1 MPTNNINPSV
11 RHLLPIDQLPEVLES
26 VQNGLNNLLS
36 KIYYKDLQREKTPA
50 GDIGFF
56 NLTLVSYERIGFDI
70 PGTNGIAIVLN
81 PSLPVNG
88 TNTSEFPLTFR
99 YRWDILRFISG
110 LNPQNFAENPIA
122 YFELILELLGT
133 SKNELFN
140 SFINIFLDDP
150 DPLTFFINDFNA
162 RNNPTTP
169 LALNSLAPEQAL
181 DVLLQ
186 LETNGNQF
194 EIYSVIFSDY
204 INSGS
209 SDEVFDNL
217 KRFFKDIIGEF
228 ELSDFL
234 ELLIPKFGISINSLQ
249 IGLEFPRN
257 ILVPIDTTIGSPT
270 FGEPLDEPATSIL
283 RFDVG
288 RLHYDSERG
297 FEFENLSYFNFPKSQ
312 IGSSGFTVEFIDVKL
327 DLSRS
332 NNIPEA
338 IADNRPADFIGAYIT
353 EGTIGFPAFWNHDDE
368 NSTGQI
374 VARNLLVGTGGISGR
389 LGLEAKTA
397 GNPSP
402 LISAKFGQGFKISL
416 LSFSIDFQQN
426 AIIGSEIKGL
436 MKIPN
441 FKDANG
447 DDAEIEIDVHIGQ
460 DGEFSV
466 TATEPDGIPIVI
478 PNVLQFNLTSAGI
491 GREDDRWF
499 LKISGSMEFINP
511 TVATLLP
518 SKIDFQEIIIWDDGQ
533 FEIKGG
539 GLELPQAL
547 SLKFPPV
554 ELSVTAIHL
563 GSTEREYDTGSSRV
577 LRKYKY
583 FGLDGAVKV
592 DPGGVEAKG
601 KGIQVYFSSDNS
613 IHPLDIFIRIESLRI
628 DIIIPGDADPKDAAV
643 IIAGFLSVKDP
654 PPGFPG
660 TEYAGGVSID
670 MPQAKIGGAAAMRF
684 NPKVP
689 YFIVDAELELSK
701 AIPLGSTGLGLYG
714 FRGLLGKYFVATK
727 QAAGVA
733 DSEPWWKYYK
743 AKVANDYKEG
753 VQISKFDPIGGFS
766 VGLGVS
772 LATSSDGGKI
782 FSSKIF
788 LLLSLRELLMLQGQA
803 AILSDRIKLNDPNDP
818 PFFALLVITRESIE
832 AALGVNYL
840 IPDDKDP
847 GSIAAIQGVLEL
859 GFFFKDSSAWYL
871 NIGRDLPESYRIQV
885 RLFDLFDVYFYFML
899 NAMGIR
905 AGAGASFEVDKKF
918 GPLRAYL
925 YAYLDITAKVAFKPK
940 QLGGSIAM
948 GGGVELSIF
957 GLGFGISVAASLAA
971 EAPEPFV
978 ITGSLEVCIK
988 VLKKNRCAKFEFTW
1002 EFNNNVDT
1010 SEIGLINR
1018 SEIGTA
1024 AQAVNIQTKET
1035 FAVNFVTD
1043 GSGLIYRGSSDPS
1056 SWLPPSP
1063 TSSAWNGSF
1072 DNYIIPLDCFI
1083 DIDFKNGMNPN
1094 GNASTNRIGKNGG
1107 ANYTRYVAPQQ
1118 GKTPR
1123 VKHDFKVEDI
1133 FIYAWNAATNAWE
1146 EYDIYE
1152 AMTPMADLPFMDPAA
1167 ISSLDLKQGYWQM
1180 EEANKYNKL
1189 RLLAQT
1195 PLSYMLQTSGEFIPE
1210 NNGVTS
1216 ESIFCVEEPR
1226 IKTCINFNTFV
1237 GVRPGTEQTIHKN
1250 NLSTPVVIQPAQ
1262 TTNYPGALIVY
1273 QINEEQLYFLNE
1285 FTFRVIGGDAEVI
1298 QTGFTHLGNNR
1309 AIAING
1315 SESLEIV
1322 FNEPVVY
1329 IDFKMFTYAE
1339 SITVEYYQYQ
1349 VDPMQP
1355 GIEVIEQLIATEV
1368 FTAQDLQAVVNHLS
1382 PDQPINKVLIKQGI
1396 CIPGYQTTVTDSRPA
1411 SVNTNQVTVQTGN
1424 NSTAYGWGGA
1434 NFYQPLNALVLP
1446 LVEQGT
1452 NTFKQNNGAGAV
1464 VPVAQNVQ
1472 GIWDNTSGS
1481 NGRLNDVG
1489 INANVPV
1496 QEWVGFTHCLTAN
1509 QEQRVFNIGF
1519 GADDDVKI
1527 KLNGTEI
1534 ISMTLNSQFS
1544 HTHWHVFE
1552 VEMNPGLNVIEVVFR
1567 NTGGIGCFG
1576 MEIYRATQSQL
1587 ISMASLAALSAVT
1600 VFSTINKV
1608 GSTFQLGTTL
1618 GYTCPPGYVLEFC
1631 SNGNPMCSRI
1641 ETIGGGGPELC
1652 GTFLFELCVLSDE
1665 DYSYNQTI
1673 PDAAEVA
1680 AQTDSMMNGLEQTFQ
1695 PIWRPNTTFAVAI
1708 KTNEAVSG
1716 GGSNNHRNTFYYG
1729 FRTKGP
1735 IGHFHSYL
1743 DDSNDEVIRQ
1753 DYQNLLDA
1761 NQEDAYQLSK
1771 LQHYIDYRRSYPNAD
1786 GDLLNAKPLFYG
1798 DPRLLLFFKK
1808 QYAYAMFGNWDALSG
1823 NDPVEGSM
1831 QIVIQDAIEPQA
1843 PPVPT
1848 LNWSLDDF
1856 CIKGTDILAIDNMIQ
1871 NSDPSG
1877 CPPDSLN
1884 QNSVNATIEIEG
1896 LKPLKLYTAIFSNI
1910 YKRDTDPTTPTTV
1923 REVHRYPF
1931 RTSRY
1936 ANFQEQINSYI
1947 LAVDETDPTLVIK
1960 SAVFN
1965 VGKNVTAGIAPAS
1978 AMLPPTNSNDLLT
1991 DYADLI
1997 ERVLQGALK
2006 IGTLHPAV
2014 TTEFNVIRN
2023 TDSGGNL
2030 LGVWIR
2036 CPEPFNDPKL
2046 PMTELQ
2052 SSITVSVDGDNES
2065 NYQAIFSKDGR
2076 EVFITNADASLN
2088 MPSGSYEFTFHY
2100 KEWNGQQYV
2109 PAVSVPVTIIIN

>member
-1 MPTNNINPSV
+1 MPSNNIYPPISQLIPKV
-11 RHLLPIDQLPEVLES
+11 DLPFDLTAIND
-26 VQNGLNNLLS
+26 LLS
-36 KIYYKDLQREKTPA
+36 GVFDNLYYKDAIIERSNL
-50 GDIGFF
+50 GDKGFYKFKLISFKEIG
-56 NLTLVSYERIGFDI
+56 YEI
-70 PGTNGIAIVLN
+70 PGTGGLALVLN
-81 PSLPVNG
+81 PGFVDNG
-88 TNTSEFPLTFR
+88 MNTSEFPISFSYQLEILKYINGFSSSEFQSDPLAFFNLLLEILGLSTSEILQETIETIIGGETAIQDFVDDFNLVRGALTN
-99 YRWDILRFISG
+99 ISANSG
-110 LNPQNFAENPIA
+110 LDSNPFSDLILQIDSVGFDIITVLLEDYLDTGSADDFFDKIKRLFNKWFGDIDFAEI
-122 YFELILELLGT
+122 FKT
-133 SKNELFN
+133 LFIPE
-140 SFINIFLDDP
+140 F
-150 DPLTFFINDFNA
+150 
-162 RNNPTTP
+162 R
-169 LALNSLAPEQAL
+169 LALDALTLGLQFPE
-181 DVLLQ
+181 
-186 LETNGNQF
+186 T
-194 EIYSVIFSDY
+194 IFKPVVP
-204 INSGS
+204 
-209 SDEVFDNL
+209 VFL
-217 KRFFKDIIGEF
+217 GQKT
-228 ELSDFL
+228 
-234 ELLIPKFGISINSLQ
+234 
-249 IGLEFPRN
+249 
-257 ILVPIDTTIGSPT
+257 ILT
-270 FGEPLDEPATSIL
+270 
-283 RFDVG
+283 FDVG
-288 RLHYDSERG
+288 SFSYDSVSG
-297 FEFENLSYFNFPKSQ
+297 FAFSNIGTFNFPESY
-312 IGSSGFTVEFIDVKL
+312 ILNTEFTLGIQGLKL
-327 DLSRS
+327 DLSRDS
-332 NNIPEA
+332 NIPEA
-338 IADNRPADFIGAYIT
+338 ILDNRPPDFIGAYAT
-353 EGTIGFPAFWNHDDE
+353 EATIGFPAFWNHDDE

-389 LGLEAKTA
+389 LGLEAKTN

-402 LISAKFGQGFKISL
+402 LICAKFGQGFEVCL
-416 LSFSIDFQQN
+416 TSFSIDFQQN
-426 AIIGSEIKGL
+426 AIIGSDIKGL
-436 MKIPN
+436 MKIPK
-441 FKDANG
+441 FEDASGNP
-447 DDAEIEIDVHIGQ
+447 AEIEIDIHIGQ
-460 DGEFSV
+460 NGEFSV
-466 TATEPDGIPIVI
+466 TAREPQGIPIVI
-478 PNVLQFNLTSAGI
+478 PNMMQFNLVSAGV
-491 GREDDRWF
+491 GREDDRF
-499 LKISGSMEFINP
+499 YLTISGTMEFINP
-511 TVATLLP
+511 TIASLFP
-518 SKIDFQEIIIWDDGQ
+518 AKIEFQEITIWDDGQ

-563 GSTEREYDTGSSRV
+563 GSTERDYDNSGTNVPG
-577 LRKYKY
+577 RKYKY
-583 FGLDGAVKV
+583 FGFDGSVKV

-601 KGIQVYFSSDNS
+601 KGIQVYFSTDNDLL
-613 IHPLDIFIRIESLRI
+613 PLHVFVRIESLRI

-660 TEYAGGVSID
+660 TEYAGGISID

-743 AKVANDYKEG
+743 AKMPNDYKEG

-957 GLGFGISVAASLAA
+957 GLGFGFSVAASLAA

-988 VLKKNRCAKFEFTW
+988 VLKKERCAKFEFTW

-1018 SEIGTA
+1018 AELGTA
-1024 AQAVNIQTKET
+1024 AQAVNIQTKES

-1043 GSGLIYRGSSDPS
+1043 SSGLIYRGSSDPAT
-1056 SWLPPSP
+1056 WLPPAP
-1063 TSSAWNGSF
+1063 TSSAWNGNF
-1072 DNYIIPLDCFI
+1072 DNYIIPLDCFV

-1094 GNASTNRIGKNGG
+1094 GNPSTDRIGKNGG

-1133 FIYAWNAATNAWE
+1133 YIYAWNSTTNAWE
-1146 EYDIYE
+1146 EYDIYD
-1152 AMTPMADLPFMDPAA
+1152 AMTPMADLPFMDPAV

-1195 PLSYMLQTSGEFIPE
+1195 PLSYMVQTSGEFIPE

-1226 IKTCINFNTFV
+1226 TKTCVNFATFV
-1237 GVRPGTEQTIHKN
+1237 GVRQGAEGIVNKF
-1250 NLSTPVVIQPAQ
+1250 NLSTPVVNDPAE
-1262 TTNYPGALIVY
+1262 TTVYPNASILY
-1273 QINEEQLYFLNE
+1273 PINEEQLYFFKE
-1285 FTFRVIGGDAEVI
+1285 FSFRVIGGDAEVI

-1315 SESLEIV
+1315 QESLEIV
-1322 FNEPVVY
+1322 FKEPVVC
-1329 IDFKMFTYAE
+1329 IDFKMFTYAQ
-1339 SITVEYYQYQ
+1339 SVTVEYYHYQ
-1349 VDPMQP
+1349 VDQSQP
-1355 GIEVIEQLIATEV
+1355 GITVIEQLITTDV
-1368 FTAQDLQAVVNHLS
+1368 FSAQDLLVAVNHLDAVNPVDKIVIRQGVCRPS
-1382 PDQPINKVLIKQGI
+1382 QGNQITISQPAKRNGERII
-1396 CIPGYQTTVTDSRPA
+1396 
-1411 SVNTNQVTVQTGN
+1411 VQTGTD
-1424 NSTAYGWGGA
+1424 STAYGWGGA
-1434 NFYQPLNALVLP
+1434 NFYQPLKGRTLP
-1446 LVEQGT
+1446 LVEQG
-1452 NTFKQNNGAGAV
+1452 NNSFKDNGGNGSV
-1464 VPVAQNVQ
+1464 VQVVQ
-1472 GIWDNTSGS
+1472 TIQGFWSNTSGS
-1481 NGRLNDVG
+1481 NGRLNEVG
-1489 INANVPV
+1489 IQANVPL
-1496 QEWVGFTHCLTAN
+1496 QEWVGFTHCMTVTDLNKT
-1509 QEQRVFNIGF
+1509 FNIGF
-1519 GADDDVKI
+1519 AADDDVKI
-1527 KLNGTEI
+1527 KINGADLVTMLQ
-1534 ISMTLNSQFS
+1534 STQWS

-1552 VEMNPGLNVIEVVFR
+1552 VELNTGINVIEVMFR
-1567 NTGGIGCFG
+1567 NTGNIGCFG
-1576 MEIYRATQSQL
+1576 MEIYQATQAQL
-1587 ISMASLAALSAVT
+1587 MAMTTGSALQAVT
-1600 VFSTINKV
+1600 IFSTITKV
-1608 GSTFQLGTTL
+1608 GSEFQLGTTL
-1618 GYTCPPGYVLEFC
+1618 GYSCPEGYVLEYC
-1631 SNGNPMCSRI
+1631 SNGSPMCSRVELQGN
-1641 ETIGGGGPELC
+1641 ETPELC
-1652 GTFLFELCVLSDE
+1652 GTFLYEVCVLSDE

-1673 PDAAEVA
+1673 PDASEVA
-1680 AQTDSMMNGLEQTFQ
+1680 AQTQSMMDALEKTFQ

-1708 KTNEAVSG
+1708 KTNESVSG

-1743 DDSNDEVIRQ
+1743 DDSDDEVIRQ

-1761 NQEDAYQLSK
+1761 NQEDAYLLSK
-1771 LQHYIDYRRSYPNAD
+1771 LQHYVDYRRSYPNAD

-1798 DPRLLLFFKK
+1798 NPRLLLFFKK

-1823 NDPVEGSM
+1823 NDPVEGNM
-1831 QIVIQDAIEPQA
+1831 QIVIQDAIEPQV
-1843 PPVPT
+1843 PPAPT
-1848 LNWSLDDF
+1848 LNWALDDF

-1877 CPPDSLN
+1877 CPPESLN
-1884 QNSVNATIEIEG
+1884 QNSVNAEVGITG
-1896 LKPLKLYTAIFSNI
+1896 LKPLKLYTAIFNNS
-1910 YKRDTDPTTPTTV
+1910 YKRDTDTSTPTTV

-1936 ANFQEQINSYI
+1936 ADFEEQVKSYKLAIDPLDDTII
-1947 LAVDETDPTLVIK
+1947 LKA
-1960 SAVFN
+1960 AVFE
-1965 VGKNVTAGIAPAS
+1965 VSKDMTAGLSLATN
-1978 AMLPPTNSNDLLT
+1978 MLPPTNSDDLLT

-2006 IGTLHPAV
+2006 LGTLQPAV
-2014 TTEFNVIRN
+2014 STEFNIVRN
-2023 TDSGGNL
+2023 TDDDGNIL
-2030 LGVWIR
+2030 NTLGVWIR

-2046 PMTELQ
+2046 PTAEMQTTIRL
-2052 SSITVSVDGDNES
+2052 SVNGDSEA
-2065 NYQAIFSKDGR
+2065 NYQAIFSKDSR

-2088 MPSGSYEFTFHY
+2088 MPAGSYAFTFDY
-2100 KEWNGQQYV
+2100 REWNGQQYV
-2109 PAVSVPVTIIIN
+2109 TAETSEVTITIN

>member
-1 MPTNNINPSV
+1 MSNVSLPPLSALINTTKIPEFIKDLELNVSSV
-11 RHLLPIDQLPEVLES
+11 LDQID
-26 VQNGLNNLLS
+26 
-36 KIYYKDLQREKTPA
+36 YKDFIINA
-50 GDIGFF
+50 SVFGDAKGISLKIVFQD
-56 NLTLVSYERIGFDI
+56 EIGFDI
-70 PGTNGIAIVLN
+70 LGTGIKLVLN
-81 PSLPVNG
+81 PNFLNGETITEIDVSLSYLWPIV
-88 TNTSEFPLTFR
+88 R
-99 YRWDILRFISG
+99 YFS
-110 LNPQNFAENPIA
+110 QA
-122 YFELILELLGT
+122 
-133 SKNELFN
+133 N
-140 SFINIFLDDP
+140 SFSGNPDTIFKL
-150 DPLTFFINDFNA
+150 
-162 RNNPTTP
+162 
-169 LALNSLAPEQAL
+169 
-181 DVLLQ
+181 
-186 LETNGNQF
+186 
-194 EIYSVIFSDY
+194 
-204 INSGS
+204 
-209 SDEVFDNL
+209 
-217 KRFFKDIIGEF
+217 
-228 ELSDFL
+228 LSDFFNTKDTNLLNALILSKFSGDFQAFIVEANSRFTLSQPLVAFSGLSTDPFVDIKLQLIQNNTEIFPFLFGMTVNGSDLQEDLREISRLFETITNNL
-234 ELLIPKFGISINSLQ
+234 ELNLDRKIKEILIPTISASISN
-249 IGLEFPRN
+249 ITVGLVFPETY
-257 ILVPIDTTIGSPT
+257 LKPT
-270 FGEPLDEPATSIL
+270 DPLIPLSIL
-283 RFDVG
+283 SVNLGSLVYSSD
-288 RLHYDSERG
+288 DG
-297 FEFENLSYFNFPKSQ
+297 FEFQANGAVNFTESYLFNTDFY
-312 IGSSGFTVEFIDVKL
+312 IGFSGAKFDF
-327 DLSRS
+327 SRTK
-332 NNIPEA
+332 NIPEA
-338 IADNRPADFIGAYIT
+338 DADNRPNDFVGVYIQD
-353 EGTIGFPAFWNHDDE
+353 GTIGFPAFWNHDDE

-374 VARNLLVGTGGISGR
+374 VARNLLVGTGGISGT

-402 LISAKFGQGFKISL
+402 LISAKFGDGFKISL
-416 LSFSIDFQQN
+416 NSFSIDFQQN
-426 AIIGSEIKGL
+426 AIIGSDIKGM
-436 MKIPN
+436 MKIPG
-441 FKDANG
+441 FKDAGGN
-447 DDAEIEIDVHIGQ
+447 DAEIGIDVHIGQ

-466 TATEPDGIPIVI
+466 TASEPDGIPIRI

-499 LKISGSMEFINP
+499 LKVSGSMEFINA

-563 GSTEREYDTGSSRV
+563 GSTERDYDTGSTRV

-601 KGIQVYFSSDNS
+601 KGIQVYFSTDNS

-670 MPQAKIGGAAAMRF
+670 LPQAKIGGAAAMRF

-689 YFIVDAELELSK
+689 YFIVDVELELSK

-727 QAAGVA
+727 HAAGVA

-743 AKVANDYKEG
+743 AKVPNDYKEG

-803 AILSDRIKLNDPNDP
+803 AILKERIKLNDPNDP
-818 PFFALLVITRESIE
+818 PFFALLVITKESIE

-847 GSIAAIQGVLEL
+847 GSIATIQGVLEL

-988 VLKKNRCAKFEFTW
+988 VLKKDRCAKFEFTW

-1018 SEIGTA
+1018 AEIGTA

-1035 FAVNFVTD
+1035 FAVNFVTES
-1043 GSGLIYRGSSDPS
+1043 SGLIYRGTSDPS
-1056 SWLPPSP
+1056 TWLPPAP

-1072 DNYIIPLDCFI
+1072 DNYIIPLDCFV

-1094 GNASTNRIGKNGG
+1094 GNASTDRIGKNGG
-1107 ANYTRYVAPQQ
+1107 ANFIRYVAPQQ

-1133 FIYAWNAATNAWE
+1133 FIYAWNATTNSWE
-1146 EYDIYE
+1146 EYDIYD
-1152 AMTPMADLPFMDPAA
+1152 AMTPMADLPFMDPAV
-1167 ISSLDLKQGYWQM
+1167 INSLDLKQGYWQM

-1195 PLSYMLQTSGEFIPE
+1195 PLSYMVQTSGEFIPE
-1210 NNGVTS
+1210 NNGITS

-1226 IKTCINFNTFV
+1226 SKICVNFATFR
-1237 GVRPGTEQTIHKN
+1237 GKRLGTESSVDEYD
-1250 NLSTPVVIQPAQ
+1250 LSTPVVPESAQ
-1262 TTNYPGALIVY
+1262 TTNYPNSNLLY
-1273 QINEEQLYFLNE
+1273 PINEEQLYFFKE
-1285 FTFRVIGGDAEVI
+1285 FTFKVVGGDAEVI
-1298 QTGFTHLGNNR
+1298 QTGFTHLGNNK

-1315 SESLEIV
+1315 QESLEIF
-1322 FNEPVVY
+1322 FNEPVVC
-1329 IDFKMFTYAE
+1329 IDFKLFSYAQ
-1339 SITVEYYQYQ
+1339 SVIVEYYRYQ
-1349 VDPMQP
+1349 VDQSQP
-1355 GIEVIEQLIATEV
+1355 GITVIEQLITTDIFSPA
-1368 FTAQDLQAVVNHLS
+1368 DLQSTVTYLDPANPVDKL
-1382 PDQPINKVLIKQGI
+1382 IIKQGECKPSNGNEI
-1396 CIPGYQTTVTDSRPA
+1396 SVSQPA
-1411 SVNTNQVTVQTGN
+1411 RHNENRVIVQTGTD
-1424 NSTAYGWGGA
+1424 STAYGWGGA
-1434 NFYQPLNALVLP
+1434 NFYQSLKGKTLP
-1446 LVEQGT
+1446 LVEQG
-1452 NTFKQNNGAGAV
+1452 NNSFKDNGGNGAV
-1464 VPVAQNVQ
+1464 VPIVQNIQ
-1472 GIWDNTSGS
+1472 GFWDNSSGS
-1481 NGRLNDVG
+1481 NGRLNEIG
-1489 INANVPV
+1489 IQANVPL
-1496 QEWVGFTHCLTAN
+1496 QEWVGFTHCMTVTNAN
-1509 QEQRVFNIGF
+1509 RTINIGF
-1519 GADDDVKI
+1519 AADDDVKI
-1527 KLNGTEI
+1527 KINGADVVT
-1534 ISMTLNSQFS
+1534 MLQNTQWS

-1552 VEMNPGLNVIEVVFR
+1552 LELNTGINVIEVVFR

-1576 MEIYRATQSQL
+1576 MEIYQATQSQL
-1587 ISMASLAALSAVT
+1587 MAMTTLAELQAVT
-1600 VFSTINKV
+1600 IFTTLDKV
-1608 GSTFQLGTTL
+1608 GAEFQLGTTL
-1618 GYTCPPGYVLEFC
+1618 GYSCPEGYVLEYC

-1641 ETIGGGGPELC
+1641 EVQGSETPELC
-1652 GTFLFELCVLSDE
+1652 GTFLYELCVLSDE

-1673 PDAAEVA
+1673 PSASEVA
-1680 AQTDSMMNGLEQTFQ
+1680 AQTQSMMDALEKTFQ

-1708 KTNEAVSG
+1708 KTNESVSG

-1735 IGHFHSYL
+1735 IGHFHAYL
-1743 DDSNDEVIRQ
+1743 DNSNTEVIRQ

-1761 NQEDAYQLSK
+1761 NREDAYQLSK

-1808 QYAYAMFGNWDALSG
+1808 QYAYAMFGNWDALAGVSA
-1823 NDPVEGSM
+1823 VEGSM
-1831 QIVIQDAIEPQA
+1831 QVTIQDAIDPQA

-1856 CIKGTDILAIDNMIQ
+1856 CIKNPDILAINNMIQ

-1877 CPPDSLN
+1877 CPPDSLD
-1884 QNSVNATIEIEG
+1884 QNSVNAAIDIEG
-1896 LKPLKLYTAIFSNI
+1896 LKPLKLYTAIFSNQ
-1910 YKRDTDPTTPTTV
+1910 YKRDSESTTESIT

-1936 ANFQEQINSYI
+1936 ANFQKQVDSYK
-1947 LAVDETDPTLVIK
+1947 LATDPSDETIILK
-1960 SAVFN
+1960 SAVFE
-1965 VGKNVTAGIAPAS
+1965 VGKDVSASLSTATNI
-1978 AMLPPTNSNDLLT
+1978 LPPTSSNDLLT

-2006 IGTLHPAV
+2006 LGTLHPAV
-2014 TTEFNVIRN
+2014 TTEFNIVRN
-2023 TDSGGNL
+2023 TVVGGNI

-2046 PMTELQ
+2046 PASEMQTTIRL
-2052 SSITVSVDGDNES
+2052 SVNGDNES
-2065 NYQAIFSKDGR
+2065 NYQAIFSKDSR
-2076 EVFITNADASLN
+2076 EVFITNSNGSLN
-2088 MPSGSYEFTFHY
+2088 MPTGDYTFTFDY
-2100 KEWNGQQYV
+2100 KEWNGQQYIT
-2109 PAVSVPVTIIIN
+2109 AVTVPVTITIN